1 MSSRNKGAIRER
13 RRKEGREIAARTPG
27 ISRHS
32 CSRRERSFRLFTI
45 SVTFTFFNILFPN
58 VLPPPHSR
66 SASYPPFKA
75 GVSPQYCWVEGA
87 WSGQFEPFS
96 LVHPAALGWP
106 SVDLGVTGFRHPDA
120 RGNPSSRK
128 VVPVLVLMQV
138 FWALSDVFKSHGA
151 LPVFCVPI
159 YFMNSSHPCFA
170 VPCLRSV
177 CFKDA
182 DGR

>member
-58 VLPPPHSR
+58 VPPPNSR

-75 GVSPQYCWVEGA
+75 CVSPQYCWVEGA

-96 LVHPAALGWP
+96 LVPCSSGVVVWGLGGYRLQTP
-106 SVDLGVTGFRHPDA
+106 R
-120 RGNPSSRK
+120 
-128 VVPVLVLMQV
+128 
-138 FWALSDVFKSHGA
+138 
-151 LPVFCVPI
+151 
-159 YFMNSSHPCFA
+159 
-170 VPCLRSV
+170 CLRKSLFQKSGSSS
-177 CFKDA
+177 CPDCIHDCSFLDPA
-182 DGR
+182 